1 MDDVT
6 RDRITE
12 SSLYNDLLISS
23 VLLDD
28 DSLDTLIKGFDS
40 MTHELRE
47 SFNNYLSK
55 VRKKIINEF
64 ESLKYEKLSFEQ
76 EKKRTIREIECNR
89 KAEVERMQKLRNTLE
104 EETEIAKKLI
114 IKEKHD
120 NAKKLL
126 NEKES
131 FYKKQQELANHWQM
145 IENKLNQERLELEKI
160 KDKITEI
167 NFSARSTVEINV
179 GGTMFEVSRSIL
191 TEGKAKGSL
200 LSRIFSDKTLD
211 IEIETDKN
219 GNIFFDRDPEIFK
232 IIINYLRDSAKC
244 LPSPTTTQMS
254 LNILKE
260 FNYFGIKFY
269 DNSLIYV
276 FGGCNGEKILDTSEL
291 FITPIYLEDDFSEEI
306 NKNIGWSKVKTMPT
320 PRAHGS
326 STNLD
331 KSNCALFGGYNN
343 SSKALDSLEI
353 YDPLTD
359 SWRVGPSMLIGR
371 RNLASITLE
380 DGRIFAIGGFNG
392 ENIISSTEF
401 YDSRTKFWSVSPQLN
416 VPRSS
421 ASCVKLDQFSIAIIG
436 GTCGNKRLKSIE
448 VFDTRRNQWEL
459 IQSKELLE
467 VRSGSIA
474 FASFGKVCIWG
485 GIDEKNDVLCSGE
498 LFNISSSSIE
508 NTSTYIKPL
517 SKGILDSKIHPI
529 SMGKYSAIICGGQTA
544 EETIKTTQFYCFQED
559 KWDKGPD
566 LIFPRYGHAITKLD
580 I

>member
-1 MDDVT
+1 MDNVT
-6 RDRITE
+6 EDKI
-12 SSLYNDLLISS
+12 SKSAVCNDLLISS
-23 VLLDD
+23 ILLDD
-28 DSLDTLIKGFDS
+28 DSLDTIIQGFDS
-40 MTHELRE
+40 MACEIREL
-47 SFNNYLSK
+47 FNNYLSK
-55 VRKKIINEF
+55 IRKKIINEF
-64 ESLKYEKLSFEQ
+64 ESLEYEKLSFEQ
-76 EKKRTIREIECNR
+76 ERKRMIREIECNR
-89 KAEVERMQKLRNTLE
+89 KAEIERVQRLRSTLE

-131 FYKKQQELANHWQM
+131 FYKKQQELANYWQM
-145 IENKLNQERLELEKI
+145 IENKLNQERSEIEKI

-167 NFSARSTVEINV
+167 NFSSRSTVEINV
-179 GGTMFEVSRSIL
+179 GGTIFEVSRSIL

-200 LSRIFSDKTLD
+200 LDRIFSDKTLD
-211 IEIETDKN
+211 VEIETDKN

-232 IIINYLRDSAKC
+232 IIINYLRDNTKC
-244 LPSPTTTQMS
+244 LPSPSTIQMS
-254 LNILKE
+254 LDILKE
-260 FNYFGIKFY
+260 FNHFGVKFY

-306 NKNIGWSKVKTMPT
+306 NKNVGWSKVKTMPT
-320 PRAHGS
+320 PRAYGS

-343 SSKALDSLEI
+343 VSKALDSLEI

-359 SWRVGPSMLIGR
+359 SWREGPSMLIGR

-392 ENIISSTEF
+392 ENIISATEF
-401 YDSRTKFWSVSPQLN
+401 YDSRTKYWSVSPQLN
-416 VPRSS
+416 IPRSS
-421 ASCVKLDQFSIAIIG
+421 ASCVKLDQFSIAIVG
-436 GTCGNKRLKSIE
+436 GTCGDKRLKSIE
-448 VFDTRRNQWEL
+448 IFDIRRNQWEL

-474 FASFGKVCIWG
+474 YTLYGKIFVWG
-485 GIDEKNDVLCSGE
+485 GIDEKNDVLSSGE
-498 LFNISSSSIE
+498 ILNISSSPNE

-517 SKGILDSKIHPI
+517 SKGVLDSKIHSI

-544 EETIKTTQFYCFQED
+544 EETIKTTQFYCFQD
-559 KWDKGPD
+559 DRWDQGPD